1 VSTRTI
7 VEINHDQLN
16 ALTDPD
22 RKLFVWNTLLD
33 DLKRGLDSARREYYQ
48 SHGVRIL
55 GDRHHTEP
63 EWHGGDAAMAALD
76 LELLRVTLLRAQQ
89 LCRLAL
95 PKFNWGASALD
106 ARAIALLN
114 EVPGEIDR
122 TLKTLE
128 PQG

>member
-7 VEINHDQLN
+7 VEINHDHLN

-33 DLKRGLDSARREYYQ
+33 DLKRGLDSARREYYH

-89 LCRLAL
+89 LCRFAL